1 MGCEMGVLGVGH
13 LATALLDGVFK
24 RGVLSPE
31 QVLLSDHV
39 PAQLDRFAAMGCTI
53 ASSNVELKA
62 APRLLLAVRPQSF
75 VDAASSIG
83 DLSSEQLVISVMA
96 GLDSSTIQQ
105 ALGGACRIVRAM
117 PNTGATFGASMTCL
131 ATGAGGNEED
141 LQWTTNLFNAIGAT
155 AKIDESLMSAATAVC
170 GSGPGWIY
178 LLASAMVAGARD
190 VGFDEERSQA
200 MVRQVLRGA
209 SLVMD
214 NTSSDLDMLLDSIAS
229 AGGTTEAGLDVMRSK
244 GFEEAVRAG
253 IIAARDRGEEL
264 SG

>member
-13 LATALLDGVFK
+13 LASALLEGVFK
-24 RGVLSPE
+24 HGVLSPE

-53 ASSNVELKA
+53 ASSNAELKT

-75 VDAASSIG
+75 DEAAAGIG

-105 ALGGACRIVRAM
+105 ALGGACRVVRAM

-141 LQWTTNLFNAIGAT
+141 LQQCLGIAGPQVDADKSKLDPDSFFEMIQRVVKKFPNI
-155 AKIDESLMSAATAVC
+155 KY
-170 GSGPGWIY
+170 SGVPG
-178 LLASAMVAGARD
+178 G
-190 VGFDEERSQA
+190 
-200 MVRQVLRGA
+200 
-209 SLVMD
+209 
-214 NTSSDLDMLLDSIAS
+214 
-229 AGGTTEAGLDVMRSK
+229 
-244 GFEEAVRAG
+244 
-253 IIAARDRGEEL
+253 
-264 SG
+264 